1 MDFQPSHRLTVRSL
15 RERYAGLTHSM
26 MNALSEAPLRQLTR
40 LKSEMH
46 IAAAQLT
53 ARLFPE
59 NPFLGMEFGLVARI
73 CLPDWTVGG
82 ELARPAAP
90 TRAIA
95 VRKMALSL
103 GNSPESTRRHCNR
116 LIDRGAF
123 VTSPN
128 GVSLAL
134 TEDNEAL
141 VLAYYL
147 GVHDRF
153 VRLIEDVSDTCDLV
167 FPVASELDFGA
178 AQVLERALDVLLQP
192 VDTFRL
198 AGANRVAHLLW
209 GALAVVAVRGVTY
222 DPVLCRRYGHVIP
235 PDEVRTGISLRRLAT
250 ALSIPYATAWRQ
262 AQVLESKGLATRLGS
277 DRWMVTKRN
286 LLAQNVQDIGIP
298 PSLLLLPKLRELA
311 LMGFDPARAA
321 RHYRVERPPLA
332 DFAPGAE
339 GTAQPGPPRQR
350 PSTDGMDCR

>member
-1 MDFQPSHRLTVRSL
+1 MT
-15 RERYAGLTHSM
+15 
-26 MNALSEAPLRQLTR
+26 NASSGAPLRQLTR

-59 NPFLGMEFGLVARI
+59 NPFWGMEFGSVARI
-73 CLPDWTVGG
+73 CLPDWTFGA
-82 ELARPAAP
+82 ELARPAKP

-95 VRKMALSL
+95 VRRMALSL

-116 LIDRGAF
+116 LIARGAF
-123 VTSPN
+123 VASPE
-128 GVSLAL
+128 GVSLAP

-153 VRLIEDVSDTCDLV
+153 VRLIEDISDSCDLV
-167 FPVASELDFGA
+167 FPVADTRAFGVA
-178 AQVLERALDVLLQP
+178 EVVERALDVLLQP

-198 AGANRVAHLLW
+198 AGASRVAHLLW

-222 DPVLCRRYGHVIP
+222 DPVLCRRYGHIIP
-235 PDEVRTGISLRRLAT
+235 PDEVRTGISLRRLAA

-262 AQVLESKGLATRLGS
+262 AQLLESKGLATRLGS

-286 LLAQNVQDIGIP
+286 LLAQLVQDIGIP

-321 RHYRVERPPLA
+321 SYYRIARPPLA
-332 DFAPGAE
+332 DFGTGAVAGE
-339 GTAQPGPPRQR
+339 DEPHQR
-350 PSTDGMDCR
+350 PGSSDRVECR

>member
-1 MDFQPSHRLTVRSL
+1 MTNIS
-15 RERYAGLTHSM
+15 
-26 MNALSEAPLRQLTR
+26 SEAPLRQLTR

-73 CLPDWTVGG
+73 CLADWTFGA

-116 LIDRGAF
+116 LIERGAF
-123 VTSPN
+123 VGSPL
-128 GVSLAL
+128 GVSLAC
-134 TEDNEAL
+134 TDDNEPL

-153 VRLIEDVSDTCDLV
+153 VRLIEDVADTCDLT
-167 FPVASELDFGA
+167 FPVAKMRTVGA
-178 AQVLERALDVLLQP
+178 AEVVERALDVLLQP

-198 AGANRVAHLLW
+198 VDSSRVAHLLW

-222 DPVLCRRYGHVIP
+222 DPILCRRYGHVIP
-235 PDEVRTGISLRRLAT
+235 PDEVRTGISLRRLAA

-262 AQVLESKGLATRLGS
+262 VRLLESKGLVTRLGS
-277 DRWMVTKRN
+277 GRWMVTKRN
-286 LLAQNVQDIGIP
+286 LLAQHAQDVGVP

-311 LMGFDPARAA
+311 RMGFDPARAA
-321 RHYRVERPPLA
+321 SHYRIARPPLA
-332 DFAPGAE
+332 DFGTGAKAGSE
-339 GTAQPGPPRQR
+339 GEPDLRPPSSDRLEYR
-350 PSTDGMDCR
+350 

>member
-1 MDFQPSHRLTVRSL
+1 MTNGS
-15 RERYAGLTHSM
+15 
-26 MNALSEAPLRQLTR
+26 SEAPLRQLIR

-46 IAAAQLT
+46 ISAAQLT
-53 ARLFPE
+53 ARLFPDH
-59 NPFLGMEFGLVARI
+59 PFLGMEFGIVARI
-73 CLPDWTVGG
+73 CLPDWTSGRA
-82 ELARPAAP
+82 LARPAAP
-90 TRAIA
+90 VRAIA

-123 VTSPN
+123 IASPQ
-128 GVSLAL
+128 GMSLAV
-134 TEDNEAL
+134 TEEAEAL

-153 VRLIEDVSDTCDLV
+153 VRLIEDVSDTCNLV
-167 FPVASELDFGA
+167 LPVANARAFGVA
-178 AQVLERALDVLLQP
+178 EVVERALDALLQP

-198 AGANRVAHLLW
+198 MGASRVAHLLW

-235 PDEVRTGISLRRLAT
+235 PDEVRTGISLRRLAA

-262 AQVLESKGLATRLGS
+262 AQILESRGLATRFGS
-277 DRWMVTKRN
+277 DRWMVTKGN
-286 LLAQNVQDIGIP
+286 LLAQQVRDLGIP

-311 LMGFDPARAA
+311 LMGLDPAKAA
-321 RHYRVERPPLA
+321 SHYRIGRPPVA
-332 DFAPGAE
+332 DFGGPPEGAVE
-339 GTAQPGPPRQR
+339 DEPGPRR
-350 PSTDGMDCR
+350 PLRDPMERR

>member
-1 MDFQPSHRLTVRSL
+1 MTNFSSD
-15 RERYAGLTHSM
+15 
-26 MNALSEAPLRQLTR
+26 APLRQLTR

-53 ARLFPE
+53 ASLFPE

-73 CLPDWTVGG
+73 CLPDWTIGG

-123 VTSPN
+123 IASPQ
-128 GVSLAL
+128 GVSLAS
-134 TEDNEAL
+134 TKDNEAL

-153 VRLIEDVSDTCDLV
+153 VRLIEDVSSTCDIV
-167 FPVASELDFGA
+167 FPVAGKQAFGA
-178 AQVLERALDVLLQP
+178 AEVVERALDVLLQP

-198 AGANRVAHLLW
+198 VGASRIAHLLW

-222 DPVLCRRYGHVIP
+222 DPVLCRRYGHIIP
-235 PDEVRTGISLRRLAT
+235 PDELRTGISLRRLAA

-262 AQVLESKGLATRLGS
+262 ARVLKSQGLATRLGS
-277 DRWMVTKRN
+277 DRWTVTKNN
-286 LLAQNVQDIGIP
+286 LLAQNVRDIGVP

-321 RHYRVERPPLA
+321 GHYRIARPPLA
-332 DFAPGAE
+332 DFGTGAE
-339 GTAQPGPPRQR
+339 AGGEEEADLGPPSSHRLEYR
-350 PSTDGMDCR
+350 